1 MYRIHF
7 LMHVRNVVKN
17 SVVLVGLEAIYQK
30 LIDSRNLKM
39 HSTINQLNTQK
50 NKENTENLRIS
61 SKQSKKAIENLS
73 SIIRYFL
80 LLITLNF
87 LLYS

>member
-1 MYRIHF
+1 
-7 LMHVRNVVKN
+7 MHVRNVVKN